1 MGKRRKR
8 EPGGGGGIY
17 FLVNRGQGSGIR
29 GQGSEMLLSAD
40 CFYCALVDG
49 YFLQT
54 PAAGQT
60 DYSAVENS
68 EP

>member
-1 MGKRRKR
+1 M
-8 EPGGGGGIY
+8 P
-17 FLVNRGQGSGIR
+17 
-29 GQGSEMLLSAD
+29 LSAD